1 MMTIN
6 AIEAEL
12 LEMHYH
18 CLIHRFK
25 RFRPRAVQKQMMQEV
40 ASTFSRSSETER
52 PLNQPNLGESILLV
66 EAPTGVGKSLA
77 YLLPG
82 IILAQKRNK
91 QLIVSSAT
99 IALQHQLIHGDLP

>member
-12 LEMHYH
+12 LETHYH

-40 ASTFSRSSETER
+40 ASTFSRSSERT
-52 PLNQPNLGESILLV
+52 
-66 EAPTGVGKSLA
+66 PT
-77 YLLPG
+77 
-82 IILAQKRNK
+82 
-91 QLIVSSAT
+91 
-99 IALQHQLIHGDLP
+99 